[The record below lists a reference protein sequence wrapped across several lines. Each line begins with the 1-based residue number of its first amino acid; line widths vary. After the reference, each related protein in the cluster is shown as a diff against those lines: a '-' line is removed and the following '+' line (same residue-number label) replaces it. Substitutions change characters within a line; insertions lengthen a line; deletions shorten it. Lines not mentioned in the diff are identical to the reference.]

1 MSRTPAPSEPP
12 PPSTSTSTC
21 TEQMLEQHRDALKQR
36 FPLPSPEAL
45 QRRRSVGP
53 AKAALALL
61 LVAGGT
67 LLAADPA
74 WQVRDYQTAV
84 GERRNVTLPDGSQV
98 LLDAGT
104 HLQVRRHL
112 RSRQVL
118 LVRGQARFEVQHS
131 AWRRFQVDA
140 GPVHVRNYGT
150 VFDVDRQGDLS
161 EVTLWRGEVGVRID
175 GSEAEQRLKPGQRL
189 LAQAGSLSPPE
200 AVSPDRAD
208 WTHGRLQFD
217 RLPLSEVL
225 RILQRYHDRPIVL
238 DDPALGPL
246 LVSGVFDADRAETAV
261 ALLPDILPVQLQ
273 TAADGSLHLRARD

>member
-1 MSRTPAPSEPP
+1 MSRTPAPSEPAP
-12 PPSTSTSTC
+12 PPASA
-21 TEQMLEQHRDALKQR
+21 EQVLERHRDALKQR
-36 FPLPSPEAL
+36 FPLPSPGAL
-45 QRRRSVGP
+45 QRRRGAGP
-53 AKAALALL
+53 AKGALALL
-61 LVAGGT
+61 LVAAGA

-104 HLQVRRHL
+104 RVQVRRHL

-161 EVTLWRGEVGVRID
+161 EVTLWRGAVGVRVD

-238 DDPALGPL
+238 DDPTLGPL

>member
-12 PPSTSTSTC
+12 PPSTST
-21 TEQMLEQHRDALKQR
+21 EQALEQHRDALKQR

-45 QRRRSVGP
+45 QRRRSAGP
-53 AKAALALL
+53 TKAALALL
-61 LVAGGT
+61 LVAAGT

-84 GERRNVTLPDGSQV
+84 GERRNVTLPDGSRV

-104 HLQVRRHL
+104 RLQVRRHL

-161 EVTLWRGEVGVRID
+161 EVTLWRGEVGVRVD

>member
-12 PPSTSTSTC
+12 PPSTST
-21 TEQMLEQHRDALKQR
+21 EQVLEQHRDALKQR
-36 FPLPSPEAL
+36 FPMPGPEAL
-45 QRRRSVGP
+45 QRRRSAGP
-53 AKAALALL
+53 TKAALALL
-61 LVAGGT
+61 LVAAGT

-74 WQVRDYQTAV
+74 WQIRDYQTAV

-104 HLQVRRHL
+104 RLQVRRHL

-161 EVTLWRGEVGVRID
+161 EVTLWRGEVGVRVD

-261 ALLPDILPVQLQ
+261 ALLPDILPVQLR

>member
-1 MSRTPAPSEPP
+1 MGRRPPPAPPAQPP
-12 PPSTSTSTC
+12 RVPST
-21 TEQMLEQHRDALKQR
+21 EQLLNQHRDALKAR
-36 FPLPSPEAL
+36 FPLPDAEQL
-45 QRRRSVGP
+45 RRRGGRRA
-53 AKAALALL
+53 AKMVLPVLALAVASVLL
-61 LVAGGT
+61 
-67 LLAADPA
+67 ADPA
-74 WQVRDYQTAV
+74 WQTRDYRTSVAD
-84 GERRNVTLPDGSQV
+84 RRQLTLPDGSRL
-98 LLDAGT
+98 LLDAET

-112 RSRQVL
+112 RSRQVVL
-118 LVRGQARFEVQHS
+118 LQGRARFNVQHS

-161 EVTLWRGEVGVRID
+161 EVTLWRGEVGVRVD
-175 GSEAEQRLKPGQRL
+175 GSDAEQRLKPGQRL

-200 AVSPDRAD
+200 AAGPDRAD
-208 WTHGRLQFD
+208 WTRGRLQFD

-238 DDPALGPL
+238 DDPALGAL

>member
-1 MSRTPAPSEPP
+1 MKPAPPPQPPTEPVA
-12 PPSTSTSTC
+12 
-21 TEQMLEQHRDALKQR
+21 TEQVLEQHRDALKQR
-36 FPLPSPEAL
+36 FPLPPPAAL
-45 QRRRSVGP
+45 QRRRGGRI
-53 AKAALALL
+53 AKTVLPVL
-61 LVAGGT
+61 LVAIS
-67 LLAADPA
+67 AVCIADPA

-84 GERRNVTLPDGSQV
+84 GERRQITLPDGSHV

-104 HLQVRRHL
+104 RLQVRRHL

-118 LVRGQARFEVQHS
+118 LAQGQARFDVQHS
-131 AWRRFQVDA
+131 AWRPFQVEA

-161 EVTLWRGEVGVRID
+161 EVTLWRGEVGVRVE
-175 GSEAEQRLKPGQRL
+175 GGGAEQRLKPGQRV

-200 AVSPDRAD
+200 PVSPDRAD
-208 WTHGRLQFD
+208 WTRGRLQFD

-246 LVSGVFDADRAETAV
+246 QVSGVFDADRAETAV
-261 ALLPDILPVQLQ
+261 ALLPEILPVQVL
-273 TAADGSLHLRARD
+273 TAADGSLHLRARR

>member
-1 MSRTPAPSEPP
+1 MSRPPAPSEPP
-12 PPSTSTSTC
+12 PPPPSTST
-21 TEQMLEQHRDALKQR
+21 EQILEQHRDALKQR

-104 HLQVRRHL
+104 RLQVRRHL

-161 EVTLWRGEVGVRID
+161 EVTLWRGEVGVRVD

>member
-1 MSRTPAPSEPP
+1 MKSVPP
-12 PPSTSTSTC
+12 PQPPTEPAS
-21 TEQMLEQHRDALKQR
+21 TEQVLEQHRDALKQR
-36 FPLPSPEAL
+36 FPLPPPAAL
-45 QRRRSVGP
+45 QRRRGGRIAKSVLP
-53 AKAALALL
+53 VL
-61 LVAGGT
+61 LVAIS
-67 LLAADPA
+67 AVCIADPA

-84 GERRNVTLPDGSQV
+84 GERRQITLPDGSHV

-104 HLQVRRHL
+104 RLQVRRHL

-118 LVRGQARFEVQHS
+118 LAQGQARFDVQHS
-131 AWRRFQVDA
+131 AWRPFQVEA

-161 EVTLWRGEVGVRID
+161 EVTLWRGEVGVRVE
-175 GSEAEQRLKPGQRL
+175 GGGAEQRLKPGQRV

-200 AVSPDRAD
+200 PASPDRAD
-208 WTHGRLQFD
+208 WTRGRLQFD

-246 LVSGVFDADRAETAV
+246 QVSGVFDADRAETAV
-261 ALLPDILPVQLQ
+261 ALLPEILPVQVH
-273 TAADGSLHLRARD
+273 TAADGSLHLRARR

>member
-12 PPSTSTSTC
+12 PPSTST
-21 TEQMLEQHRDALKQR
+21 EQVLEQHRDALKQR

-53 AKAALALL
+53 AKAVLALL

-104 HLQVRRHL
+104 RLQVRRHL

-161 EVTLWRGEVGVRID
+161 EVTLWRGEVGVRVD

-200 AVSPDRAD
+200 AVSPERAD

-238 DDPALGPL
+238 DDPGLGPL

>member
-1 MSRTPAPSEPP
+1 M
-12 PPSTSTSTC
+12 
-21 TEQMLEQHRDALKQR
+21 
-36 FPLPSPEAL
+36 
-45 QRRRSVGP
+45 
-53 AKAALALL
+53 
-61 LVAGGT
+61 
-67 LLAADPA
+67 
-74 WQVRDYQTAV
+74 
-84 GERRNVTLPDGSQV
+84 
-98 LLDAGT
+98 
-104 HLQVRRHL
+104 

>member
-1 MSRTPAPSEPP
+1 MKPVPPSQPPTEPAP
-12 PPSTSTSTC
+12 
-21 TEQMLEQHRDALKQR
+21 TEQVLEQHRDALKQR
-36 FPLPSPEAL
+36 FPLPPPAAL
-45 QRRRSVGP
+45 QRRRGGRIAKSVLP
-53 AKAALALL
+53 VL
-61 LVAGGT
+61 LVAIS
-67 LLAADPA
+67 AVCIADPA

-84 GERRNVTLPDGSQV
+84 GERRQITLPDGSHV

-104 HLQVRRHL
+104 RLQVRRHL

-118 LVRGQARFEVQHS
+118 LAQGQARFDVRHS
-131 AWRRFQVDA
+131 AWRPFQVEA

-161 EVTLWRGEVGVRID
+161 EVTLWRGEVGVRVE
-175 GSEAEQRLKPGQRL
+175 GGGAEQRLKPGQRL

-200 AVSPDRAD
+200 PASPDRAD
-208 WTHGRLQFD
+208 WTRGRLQFD

-246 LVSGVFDADRAETAV
+246 QVSGVFDADRAETAV
-261 ALLPDILPVQLQ
+261 ALLPEILPVQVH
-273 TAADGSLHLRARD
+273 TAADGSLHLRARR

>member
-12 PPSTSTSTC
+12 PPSTSTST
-21 TEQMLEQHRDALKQR
+21 EQMLEQHRDALKRR

>member
-1 MSRTPAPSEPP
+1 MSRAPDPTEPQP
-12 PPSTSTSTC
+12 PPSSTD
-21 TEQMLEQHRDALKQR
+21 QVLEQHRDALKQR
-36 FPLPSPEAL
+36 FPLPGHEQL
-45 QRRRSVGP
+45 QRKRGGLP
-53 AKAALALL
+53 IKAVLPVLLATAGALL
-61 LVAGGT
+61 LI
-67 LLAADPA
+67 DPA

-84 GERRNVTLPDGSQV
+84 GERRNVTLPDGSEV

-118 LVRGQARFEVQHS
+118 LARGQARFQVQHS
-131 AWRRFQVDA
+131 AWRPFQVDA

-150 VFDVDRQGDLS
+150 VFDVDRQGSLS
-161 EVTLWRGEVGVRID
+161 EVTLWRGEVGVRVD
-175 GSEAEQRLKPGQRL
+175 GSEDEQRLKPGQRL

-208 WTHGRLQFD
+208 WTSGRLQFD

-273 TAADGSLHLRARD
+273 TAADGSLHLRARN

>member
-12 PPSTSTSTC
+12 PPSTST
-21 TEQMLEQHRDALKQR
+21 EQVLEQHRDALKQR

-53 AKAALALL
+53 AKAVLALL

-104 HLQVRRHL
+104 RLQVRRHL

-161 EVTLWRGEVGVRID
+161 EVTLWRGEVGVRVD

-200 AVSPDRAD
+200 AVSPERAD

-261 ALLPDILPVQLQ
+261 ALLPEILPVQLQ